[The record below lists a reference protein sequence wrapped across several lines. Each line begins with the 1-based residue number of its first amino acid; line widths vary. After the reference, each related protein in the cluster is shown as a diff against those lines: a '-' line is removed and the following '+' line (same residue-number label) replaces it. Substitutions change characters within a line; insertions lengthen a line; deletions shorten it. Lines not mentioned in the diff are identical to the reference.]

1 MAAEENEA
9 GAAQDRTNYSYLG
22 WAQSFDEA
30 LQLAC
35 REHPAMRFVGL
46 GFGMSYRAVAVGPSS
61 QRLTAER
68 VRPAYRG
75 AARRLILLGCELR
88 RDHHGA
94 RADGREEESSE

>member
-9 GAAQDRTNYSYLG
+9 GAPQDRTNYSYLG

-46 GFGMSYRAVAVGPSS
+46 GFGMWQSGRASRCSRV
-61 QRLTAER
+61 TAAAHTTQTPRELAR
-68 VRPAYRG
+68 D
-75 AARRLILLGCELR
+75 AARRP
-88 RDHHGA
+88 
-94 RADGREEESSE
+94 